1 MTDPGR
7 APGDAAIDGHV
18 DEDAIGAD
26 ERAKVEAELQST
38 SNPVARD
45 DPVGEE
51 QIHTGEVPTTHVDAN
66 AGTLTRAPAE
76 HDLRSMPSAGADN
89 PAGPGRVNEEA
100 SRAEARADAERE
112 FARRQDWAAN
122 QRSRPD
128 EAAWPSASKRDDRVQ
143 PIEVIRT
150 RSFSFGQLLT
160 MVVGAAF
167 IALGVSAVIETGVDT
182 PLDQPVQDVLGY
194 AYPRCSAS
202 SRSVLAA
209 CWCCCRCGPADGG
222 SSLRSVS
229 CWSTPVCSFSARSTG
244 QSRSSVPRAP
254 MGASRSWPA

>member
-1 MTDPGR
+1 
-7 APGDAAIDGHV
+7 
-18 DEDAIGAD
+18 
-26 ERAKVEAELQST
+26 
-38 SNPVARD
+38 
-45 DPVGEE
+45 
-51 QIHTGEVPTTHVDAN
+51 
-66 AGTLTRAPAE
+66 
-76 HDLRSMPSAGADN
+76 MPSAGADN

-194 AYPRCSAS
+194 AHPPLLGIFEIGVGGLL
-202 SRSVLAA
+202 VLL
-209 CWCCCRCGPADGG
+209 
-222 SSLRSVS
+222 SLRPGGRWLVAALGLVLVYAGVLVLGEVDWAVEKLGAESAYGCIPIVAGVTAIVS
-229 CWSTPVCSFSARSTG
+229 ALLTPRRHQRMTG
-244 QSRSSVPRAP
+244 VPTIA
-254 MGASRSWPA
+254 ATT